1 MLLLTQS
8 AAVDFAQRDLNLAV
22 DRYKL
27 GIDPYLNVIT
37 AQTTLFSNQQ
47 SLVQL
52 RLQEMNASVQ
62 LIEAVGGGWDTS
74 LLPSKKAVQ
83 STGSVET
90 NPAPATTPP
99 PATSAAAPTT

>member
-1 MLLLTQS
+1 
-8 AAVDFAQRDLNLAV
+8 LNLAI

-27 GIDPYLNVIT
+27 GIDPYLNVLT

-52 RLQEMNASVQ
+52 RLQEMQASVQ
-62 LIEAVGGGWDTS
+62 LIEALGGGWDTS

-83 STGSVET
+83 STGPVET
-90 NPAPATTPP
+90 NPAALAPKPT
-99 PATSAAAPTT
+99 PTT